1 MKIITK
7 ILEEM
12 NSLKNRTKKFVEKIS
27 KGILVTIGK
36 KNFRNISRYIEINE
50 KTKSKNYK
58 EEKSENI
65 IEMNVKGIK
74 EIYKDDNKNILA
86 FDASFIK
93 KSGKK
98 TEGLGKFWDGKNSKA
113 NKGLEISL
121 LAMVDTVYNTAYAI
135 SSVQTDNELKEGE
148 SRMDLYLKHLEK
160 SKEYFKDIKHI
171 AFDGFHSKKGFV
183 DGVINLEKH
192 VICKLRCDANLNY
205 IYEGER
211 TNKKGAPKKYIGKV
225 ELSNHKFDYVLTL
238 IDGEKLFT
246 AIVYSPSL
254 KRKIKIVLLLTK
266 KNKQHL
272 FYSTDTELSALDIFD
287 FYSARFQI
295 EFLFKDS
302 KGFTGLEECQST
314 NKKILDTHFNMSFFV
329 LNMAK
334 IEDRIIKGENNSEP
348 FSILNYQRTASN
360 TQMLNLFI
368 HKFDID
374 MTSKKMSDAYHDML
388 RIGLVAS

>member
-50 KTKSKNYK
+50 KTISKNYK

-121 LAMVDTVYNTAYAI
+121 LDRKSTRLN
-135 SSVQTDNELKEGE
+135 SS
-148 SRMDLYLKHLEK
+148 H
-160 SKEYFKDIKHI
+160 
-171 AFDGFHSKKGFV
+171 
-183 DGVINLEKH
+183 
-192 VICKLRCDANLNY
+192 
-205 IYEGER
+205 
-211 TNKKGAPKKYIGKV
+211 
-225 ELSNHKFDYVLTL
+225 
-238 IDGEKLFT
+238 
-246 AIVYSPSL
+246 
-254 KRKIKIVLLLTK
+254 
-266 KNKQHL
+266 
-272 FYSTDTELSALDIFD
+272 
-287 FYSARFQI
+287 
-295 EFLFKDS
+295 
-302 KGFTGLEECQST
+302 
-314 NKKILDTHFNMSFFV
+314 
-329 LNMAK
+329 
-334 IEDRIIKGENNSEP
+334 
-348 FSILNYQRTASN
+348 
-360 TQMLNLFI
+360 
-368 HKFDID
+368 
-374 MTSKKMSDAYHDML
+374 
-388 RIGLVAS
+388 